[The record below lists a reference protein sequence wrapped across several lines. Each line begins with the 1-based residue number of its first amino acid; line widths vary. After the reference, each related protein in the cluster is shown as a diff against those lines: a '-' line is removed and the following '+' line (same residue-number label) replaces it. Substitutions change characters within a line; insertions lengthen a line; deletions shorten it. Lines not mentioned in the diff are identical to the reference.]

1 MKLIGNFKF
10 GYILN
15 NKLNCKKEN
24 KTNPFKEFDEA
35 QYKIYSQAIS
45 NQNKSLISFG
55 GDIVSFN
62 EYKKILII
70 LIAN

>member
-1 MKLIGNFKF
+1 MQKED
-10 GYILN
+10 ILN